1 MLNCIAI
8 DDEPFSL
15 VLLEDYITKIPFLNL
30 VGTHSNAFE
39 AMKTLQEK
47 SIELVFIDIQMP
59 GITGLQFIESLS
71 EKPMFI
77 LVTAYKKY
85 ALDGYTLDVVD
96 YLVKPF
102 SLDRFF
108 KACTKAKGLHE
119 MKFANRQLN
128 HHLDQ
133 NEYFF
138 INADSSLVKINYQ
151 DICWVEGFRDYV
163 KIYLKHSVNPVV
175 ARNSVSGIERL
186 LLPSKF
192 IRIHKSFI
200 LSVDKITSIKKS
212 AVLIGDDEFPI
223 GDKYRNAVV
232 QLTKRS

>member
-15 VLLEDYITKIPFLNL
+15 ELLEDYISKIPFLNL
-30 VGTHSNAFE
+30 VAKHSNAFE
-39 AMKTLQEK
+39 ATKTLQEK
-47 SIELVFIDIQMP
+47 NIELVFIDIQMP

-77 LVTAYKKY
+77 LVTAYKQY
-85 ALDGYTLDVVD
+85 ALDGFALDVID

-108 KACTKAKGLHE
+108 KACNKAKGLSE
-119 MKFANRQLN
+119 MKIANRQLN
-128 HHLDQ
+128 HHLGQ

-138 INADSSLVKINYQ
+138 INADSSLVKINYK

-163 KIYLKHSVNPVV
+163 KIYLKNSVNPVV
-175 ARNSVSGIERL
+175 ARNSVSGIEKL
-186 LLPSKF
+186 LPPSKF

-200 LSVDKITSIKKS
+200 LPINEIASIKKN
-212 AVLIGDDEFPI
+212 AVFIGEHEFPI

-232 QLTKRS
+232 QLTKCS